1 MSLFINTSDKEKLI
15 KYGFYYTKTSDNKYH
30 KLEYMKRDD
39 SNFDYMLLIAEW
51 EKDEKTA
58 LLVIEQEVCDGIS
71 YITLEIP
78 NIIFDLINEGLLQ
91 KG

>member
-39 SNFDYMLLIAEW
+39 SNFDYMLLIAE
-51 EKDEKTA
+51 
-58 LLVIEQEVCDGIS
+58 LPNVI
-71 YITLEIP
+71 Y
-78 NIIFDLINEGLLQ
+78 DLINEGLLQ

>member
-39 SNFDYMLLIAEW
+39 YGFGYMILKAEW
-51 EKDEKTA
+51 KAGEKTA
-58 LLVIEQEVCDGIS
+58 LLKIEEVCPDLC
-71 YITLEIP
+71 YITLELP
-78 NIIFDLINEGLLQ
+78 NIIYDLINEGLLQ

>member
-1 MSLFINTSDKEKLI
+1 MSLFINISDKEALI
-15 KYGFYYTKTSDNKYH
+15 KHGFEYKKSSDNNYH
-30 KLEYMKRDD
+30 KLEYIKRDD
-39 SNFDYMLLIAEW
+39 YGFGYISLIAEW
-51 EKDEKTA
+51 GKDEKTA